1 MFSNIHDKLSIYCKQ
16 RMERTLMIHIK
27 GMFQNLYKQ
36 KHIYNLYFTLYW
48 MLSSLS
54 RFSLLKT
61 ISPNSVCHVNKYYKT
76 PWFFSEFSGEYSEAA
91 DHLCKYKGFPEKYKG
106 KTSPT
111 FFLQKRGFIMRFYSS
126 TLGTSLLMS
135 RRVDRHPSWKY
146 CMHRKLHAQLH
157 AHAILVKSS
166 SMDQSSL
173 QSTSLNASW

>member
-1 MFSNIHDKLSIYCKQ
+1 MIFEATFTPVNNRYVTKVSLVSI
-16 RMERTLMIHIK
+16 TWALAWVVFHL
-27 GMFQNLYKQ
+27 F
-36 KHIYNLYFTLYW
+36 
-48 MLSSLS
+48 
-54 RFSLLKT
+54 LKT
-61 ISPNSVCHVNKYYKT
+61 ISPNSVCHVNRYYKT

-157 AHAILVKSS
+157 AHAIFLLSKTFHYGCI
-166 SMDQSSL
+166 
-173 QSTSLNASW
+173 STRLDISNVVSRVDE

>member
-1 MFSNIHDKLSIYCKQ
+1 MAMDN
-16 RMERTLMIHIK
+16 
-27 GMFQNLYKQ
+27 
-36 KHIYNLYFTLYW
+36 
-48 MLSSLS
+48 SLKS
-54 RFSLLKT
+54 MSGPFLIQSELNTCTVAWVVFHLFLKT
-61 ISPNSVCHVNKYYKT
+61 ISPNSVCHVNRYYKT

-157 AHAILVKSS
+157 AHAILVKIACACNFSTFQNIPWWVSINSS
-166 SMDQSSL
+166 GHQ
-173 QSTSLNASW
+173 